1 MATQMQ
7 VFEWLESQ
15 LETATAQGGNEIAD
29 GVHVDDVDSV
39 HDGELKVWLTD
50 GTQFRIFIQG
60 A

>member
-7 VFEWLESQ
+7 VFEWLEGQ
-15 LETATAQGGNEIAD
+15 LETATREGGNEIAD
-29 GVHVDDVDSV
+29 GVHVDDVDPV
-39 HDGELKVWLTD
+39 DDGELKVWLTD